1 MELEIALTD
10 GTSCQGTAAA
20 VQQQDPF
27 VQAVNTSVPMAAV
40 FRALQYATESASA
53 TMDRTKLAVLP
64 QARALDSLVT
74 ETFVYRVRE
83 FAMVYMT
90 VRMALMKSIAA
101 LV

>member
-20 VQQQDPF
+20 LQHQDPF
-27 VQAVNTSVPMAAV
+27 VQAVNTSVLMAAV
-40 FRALQYATESASA
+40 FCALQYATESASA

-74 ETFVYRVRE
+74 ETFVYRVRK
-83 FAMVYMT
+83 FAMVSET
-90 VRMALMKSIAA
+90 VRITLMKSIAA
-101 LV
+101 VV

>member
-20 VQQQDPF
+20 IQHQDPF
-27 VQAVNTSVPMAAV
+27 VQAVNTSVLMAAV
-40 FRALQYATESASA
+40 FRAVQYATESASA

-64 QARALDSLVT
+64 QARALDSLAT
-74 ETFVYRVRE
+74 ETFVYHVLK

-101 LV
+101 IV